1 MIARQKSPRRWALA
15 RLGLRS
21 FPALLIALLFWS
33 LNPGTTAAHEGK
45 QPPPLSRLPAC
56 RVVDVECS
64 LADFSRRDWGAI
76 RPFPPPRSPGDIALA
91 MDRWQVRDTLEPLRD
106 VPCVDGFADIYPCHN
121 VDLLAFIPVTDMGD
135 VDGNTLWGWT
145 DPDTSREYVIAGVRN
160 GAAFFDITEP
170 TAPIYVGKLPSH
182 TFYSPWRDMKVYN
195 NYAFIV
201 ADRNGPHGMQVFD
214 LTRLRTLTGT
224 LPITL
229 TEDAHYAGFNEA
241 HNIVV
246 NEETGFLYAV
256 GTETCNQGIHT
267 VDIRDPLNPQAAGC
281 YTEDGYVHDAQCVVY
296 RGPDADHRGRELCF
310 NASTARISVV
320 DMDSKAAPRRIS
332 ELQWQGLGYVH
343 QGWLTADQRYFLVN
357 DEFDELFFNHSART
371 YVFDMIDLDAPVLL
385 GHYQGNSPAIDHNLY
400 LRDPWVFEANYTA
413 GLRILEMRN
422 LQRARLAE
430 VAYFDTY
437 PGGDEPEFTGAWSP
451 YPFFASGVVAVNT
464 IDRGLFLLR
473 PNLPEPLVELE
484 VFLPLVQK

>member
-1 MIARQKSPRRWALA
+1 MTGLHKAIVRCTGA
-15 RLGLRS
+15 RLSILA
-21 FPALLIALLFWS
+21 ALPIVLLFWGLTINS
-33 LNPGTTAAHEGK
+33 AAAHENK
-45 QPPPLSRLPAC
+45 WPPPESRLPAC
-56 RVVDVECS
+56 RVSDVSCS

-76 RPFPPPRSPGDIALA
+76 RPFPPTQSPGDVALA
-91 MDRWQVRDTLEPLRD
+91 MDRWQVRDVYQPLRD

-145 DPDTSREYVIAGVRN
+145 DPASNQEYVIAGVRN
-160 GAAFFDITEP
+160 GSAFIEISEP
-170 TAPIYVGKLPSH
+170 TAPRYVGKLPSQ
-182 TFYSPWRDMKVYN
+182 TAYSAWRDMKVYN

-201 ADRNGPHGMQVFD
+201 ADRNGPHGIQIFD
-214 LTRLRTLTGT
+214 LTHLRTLTGT
-224 LPITL
+224 TPVTL
-229 TEDAHYAGFNEA
+229 TIDAHYAGFDQA
-241 HNIVV
+241 HNIVI

-256 GTETCNQGIHT
+256 GTETCSQGIHT
-267 VDIRDPLNPQAAGC
+267 VDIRDPLRPTEAGC
-281 YTEDGYVHDAQCVVY
+281 YTEDGYIHDAQCLVY
-296 RGPDADHRGRELCF
+296 RGPDVDHRERELCF

-320 DMDSKAAPRRIS
+320 DMGNKAAPRRIS
-332 ELQWQGLGYVH
+332 EIQWHGLGYVH

-357 DEFDELFFNHSART
+357 DEFDELIFNHAART
-371 YVFDMIDLDAPVLL
+371 YVFDLLNLDAPVLL
-385 GHYQGNSPAIDHNLY
+385 GYYEADSPAIDHNLY
-400 LRDPWVFEANYTA
+400 IRDHWVFEANYTA

-473 PNLPEPLVELE
+473 PNLPAPIVEQE
-484 VFLPLVQK
+484 VFLPLVGSR